1 MSAANKG
8 QAMPKKQRRI
18 KVRTKKRRRATM
30 LTILL
35 LFVVL
40 FAAGF
45 LGYRYLRADN
55 ILVTGNK
62 TIPASEIIALSGIE
76 TGTHLLELDREAA
89 KQAIEQNPY
98 LEVESIDFILPD
110 TVAINVRERAVTSVI
125 RQLERTI
132 CLDIDGRVLD
142 IIDTNDVSGILTVK
156 GVAVTGCTLNQ
167 TIALVDDYQLEV
179 LNMLVTALLDT
190 NQYSSYAEADLTYP
204 VDIWLTTHEGM
215 KVRLGQAVDLS
226 GKLKKVSD
234 VIAGL
239 YGKGISTGT
248 LIATSADAVTFS
260 PEKDSQTGERQGG
273 ESLDTDEEAEEEPL
287 EPGA

>member
-18 KVRTKKRRRATM
+18 KVRTKKRRRAAM

-35 LFVVL
+35 LFAVL

-55 ILVTGNK
+55 ILIAGNK
-62 TIPASEIIALSGIE
+62 TIPASEIIALSGIK

-142 IIDTNDVSGILTVK
+142 IIGTNGVSGILMVK

-190 NQYSSYAEADLTYP
+190 NQYSSYAEADLTYS

-226 GKLKKVSD
+226 GKLKKVAD
-234 VIAGL
+234 VIAEL

-260 PEKDSQTGERQGG
+260 PEEDSQTADRQEGENPDPDG
-273 ESLDTDEEAEEEPL
+273 ETQEEP
-287 EPGA
+287 

>member
-45 LGYRYLRADN
+45 VGYRYLRADH
-55 ILVTGNK
+55 IQIGGNK
-62 TIPASEIIALSGIE
+62 TIPASEIIALSGIK
-76 TGTHLLELDREAA
+76 TGTHLLELDRDAA
-89 KQAIEQNPY
+89 RQAIEQNPY

-132 CLDIDGRVLD
+132 CLDTDGRVLD
-142 IIDTNDVSGILTVK
+142 IIGADGVSGILVVK

-190 NQYSSYAEADLTYP
+190 NQYSTYAEADLTYS

-215 KVRLGQAVDLS
+215 RVRLGQAVDLS

-234 VIAGL
+234 VIAEL
-239 YGKGISTGT
+239 YGKGVSTGT

-260 PEKDSQTGERQGG
+260 PEEDVQ
-273 ESLDTDEEAEEEPL
+273 DEEQQEGETPEPEGETKENPS
-287 EPGA
+287 EPGE